1 MGFAPKF
8 RFNDHDVL
16 VRIFT
21 RFSTGNSMKSV
32 FASIAVLVLALFQL
46 TGCEAEKA
54 AGVTPSAT
62 ESTSN
67 APDLSGSINIQGSST
82 VQPISNKAQE
92 MFNDEHPSVNI
103 SVGGEGTG
111 NGFKALAAGECDISG
126 ASRPI
131 KKKELDKVNAAG
143 IKFVE
148 VPVAYDGLTIVV
160 NPANEFIKSLTVDQ
174 LKKIF
179 REDYAA
185 KTWKDVDANWPDEK
199 ISLYIPGSASGTFD
213 YFKEVIG
220 KKDGKTLRSD
230 DQVQDSEDDKMLVT
244 GVKGETYSIGFFG
257 YSYYNANR
265 DGLRAVPIVNPKS
278 ETAVMPSIETIK
290 SGDYAPFSRPLFV
303 YVNTKSYEK
312 LEVEEY
318 VVHLFDNLPKI
329 VAAAGYVPLP
339 EAVVTAAQDNIDAGN
354 TGTHFV
360 DDKGEKRSGALESV
374 FVPENRAA
382 QK

>member
-1 MGFAPKF
+1 
-8 RFNDHDVL
+8 
-16 VRIFT
+16 
-21 RFSTGNSMKSV
+21 MKRV
-32 FASIAVLVLALFQL
+32 FASIPVLASMVLAMSPL
-46 TGCEAEKA
+46 NG
-54 AGVTPSAT
+54 SAQ
-62 ESTSN
+62 
-67 APDLSGSINIQGSST
+67 DLSGSINIQGSST

-92 MFNDEHPSVNI
+92 LFNNEYPKVNI

-111 NGFKALAAGECDISG
+111 NGFKALASGECDISG

-131 KKKELDKVNAAG
+131 KHKELVKVNAAG

-160 NPANEFIKSLTVDQ
+160 NPQNDFIKSLTVDQ

-185 KTWKDVDANWPDEK
+185 RTWKEVDPGWPDEK

-230 DQVQDSEDDKMLVT
+230 EQVQDSEDDKMLVT
-244 GVKGETYSIGFFG
+244 GVKGEKYAIGFFG
-257 YSYYNANR
+257 YSYYDANR
-265 DGLRAVPIVNPKS
+265 DGLRAVPIVNPKT
-278 ETAVMPSIETIK
+278 EKAVTPSIETIK
-290 SGDYAPFSRPLFV
+290 SGEYAPFSRPLFI

-318 VVHLFDNLPKI
+318 VVFLFDNLPKI
-329 VAAAGYVPLP
+329 VEAAGYVPLP
-339 EAVVTAAQDNIDAGN
+339 EAVVTAAQDNVDGGN
-354 TGTHFV
+354 TGSHFI
-360 DDKGEKRSGALESV
+360 DEKSEKRSGALESV

>member
-1 MGFAPKF
+1 MKRLLSLVPVF
-8 RFNDHDVL
+8 VL
-16 VRIFT
+16 
-21 RFSTGNSMKSV
+21 G
-32 FASIAVLVLALFQL
+32 LFL
-46 TGCEAEKA
+46 LDCAEAQ
-54 AGVTPSAT
+54 
-62 ESTSN
+62 
-67 APDLSGSINIQGSST
+67 DLSGNINIQGSST

-92 MFNDEHPSVNI
+92 MFNKENPKVNM

-111 NGFKALAAGECDISG
+111 NGFKALASGECDISG

-160 NPANEFIKSLTVDQ
+160 NPQNNFIKSLTVEQ

-185 KTWKDVDANWPDEK
+185 RTWKEVDPTWPDEK

-213 YFKEVIG
+213 YFREVIG
-220 KKDGKTLRSD
+220 KKDNKTLRSD
-230 DQVQDSEDDKMLVT
+230 QQVQDSEDDKMLVT
-244 GVKGETYSIGFFG
+244 GVKGEKYAIGFFG
-257 YSYYNANR
+257 YSYYEANK
-265 DGLRAVPIVNPKS
+265 DELRAVPIVNPKS
-278 ETAVMPSIETIK
+278 GTAVTPSLETIK

-303 YVNTKSYEK
+303 YINTKSYEK

-318 VVHLFDNLPKI
+318 VLFLFDNLSTI
-329 VAAAGYVPLP
+329 VEKAGYVPLP
-339 EAVVTAAQDNIDAGN
+339 EAVVEAAQDNVDEGR

-360 DDKGEKRSGALESV
+360 DEKGEKRSGALESV
-374 FVPENRAA
+374 FVPANRVE
-382 QK
+382 Q

>member
-1 MGFAPKF
+1 MP
-8 RFNDHDVL
+8 VL
-16 VRIFT
+16 TAVIGLFLYD
-21 RFSTGNSMKSV
+21 FSLGNLMKSL
-32 FASIAVLVLALFQL
+32 FAAFPVLILAFTPM
-46 TGCEAEKA
+46 TGVAQ
-54 AGVTPSAT
+54 
-62 ESTSN
+62 
-67 APDLSGSINIQGSST
+67 DLSGNINIQGSST

-92 MFNDEHPSVNI
+92 MFNEKNPKVNI

-160 NPANEFIKSLTVDQ
+160 NPDNDFIKSLTIDQ

-185 KTWKDVDANWPDEK
+185 KTWKDVDPSWPAEK

-230 DQVQDSEDDKMLVT
+230 EQVQDSEDDKMLVT
-244 GVKGETYSIGFFG
+244 GVKGEKYAIGFFG
-257 YSYYNANR
+257 YSYFDANR
-265 DGLRAVPIVNPKS
+265 KGLRAVPIVNPKS
-278 ETAVMPSIETIK
+278 GKPVTPSIETIK
-290 SGDYAPFSRPLFV
+290 SGEYAPFSRPLFI

-318 VVHLFDNLPKI
+318 VLHLFDNLPKI
-329 VAAAGYVPLP
+329 VETAGYVPLP
-339 EAVVTAAQDNIDAGN
+339 EAIVTAAMDNVEDGN

-360 DDKGEKRSGALESV
+360 DEKGEKRSGALERV
-374 FVPENRAA
+374 FVPANRAG
-382 QK
+382 Q

>member
-1 MGFAPKF
+1 
-8 RFNDHDVL
+8 
-16 VRIFT
+16 
-21 RFSTGNSMKSV
+21 MKSV
-32 FASIAVLVLALFQL
+32 FATIAVLLLAVFPL
-46 TGCEAEKA
+46 
-54 AGVTPSAT
+54 AGSGSAQ
-62 ESTSN
+62 
-67 APDLSGSINIQGSST
+67 DLSGNINIQGSST

-92 MFNDEHPSVNI
+92 LFNAVHPKVNL

-111 NGFKALAAGECDISG
+111 NGFKALASGECDISG

-160 NPANEFIKSLTVDQ
+160 NPKNDFIKSLTVEQ

-185 KTWKDVDANWPDEK
+185 KTWKDVDPTWPAEK

-230 DQVQDSEDDKMLVT
+230 EQVQDSEDDKMLVT
-244 GVKGETYSIGFFG
+244 GVKGEKYAIGFFG
-257 YSYYNANR
+257 YSYYDANR

-278 ETAVMPSIETIK
+278 GKAVTPSIETIK
-290 SGDYAPFSRPLFV
+290 SGEYAPFSRPLFV

-318 VVHLFDNLPKI
+318 VVFMFDNLAKI
-329 VAAAGYVPLP
+329 VEAAGYVPLP
-339 EAVVTAAQDNIDAGN
+339 EAVVTAAQDNVDAGN
-354 TGTHFV
+354 TGTHFI
-360 DDKGEKRSGALESV
+360 DKEGEKRSGALESV
-374 FVPENRAA
+374 FVPENRAG
-382 QK
+382 Q

>member
-1 MGFAPKF
+1 
-8 RFNDHDVL
+8 
-16 VRIFT
+16 
-21 RFSTGNSMKSV
+21 MKNAFCFLSV
-32 FASIAVLVLALFQL
+32 MAVALSPLSASAQ
-46 TGCEAEKA
+46 
-54 AGVTPSAT
+54 
-62 ESTSN
+62 N
-67 APDLSGSINIQGSST
+67 LSGNIVIQGSST
-82 VQPISNKAQE
+82 VQPISNKCQE
-92 MFNDEHPSVNI
+92 LFNGENPKVNI

-131 KKKELDKVNAAG
+131 KKKELDKVNAAN
-143 IKFVE
+143 IQFVE

-160 NPANEFIKSLTVDQ
+160 NPQNDFIKSLTIEQ
-174 LKKIF
+174 LQKIF

-185 KTWKDVDANWPDEK
+185 KTWKEVDPAWPDKK
-199 ISLYIPGSASGTFD
+199 ISLFIPGSASGTFD

-230 DQVQDSEDDKMLVT
+230 AQVQDSEDDKMLVT
-244 GVKGETYSIGFFG
+244 GVKGETYAIGFFG
-257 YSYYNANR
+257 YSYYDANR
-265 DGLRAVPIVNPKS
+265 DGLKAVPIVNPKS
-278 ETAVMPSIETIK
+278 GKAILPSIETIK

-318 VVHLFDNLPKI
+318 VLFMFDNLSKI
-329 VAAAGYVPLP
+329 VEEAGYVPLP
-339 EAVVTAAQDNIDAGN
+339 EAVTTAAMDNVETTK

-360 DDKGEKRSGALESV
+360 DDAGEKRSGALESV

-382 QK
+382 Q

>member
-1 MGFAPKF
+1 
-8 RFNDHDVL
+8 
-16 VRIFT
+16 
-21 RFSTGNSMKSV
+21 MKSV